1 MRLLWEHWKELCSD
15 TTKLRVKAS
24 YFVPWRLL
32 TARISRLKYGAFGR
46 FEDGGRDSG
55 IVFDNNTSSSA
66 RGCSRGQNLSWDPD
80 MDIAG
85 SLLKE
90 ADLFSQRW
98 QDNEMHLDAQ
108 RQRRGVMHNLQF
120 DDVHPSRQSLDLGL
134 SGEGGRPGRGTR
146 ASGMR
151 GSLLFPSAASVKYV
165 LFNIHL

>member
-1 MRLLWEHWKELCSD
+1 MLLELESRRRKKERMHMRLLWELWKELCSD
-15 TTKLRVKAS
+15 TTKLRVKTS

-46 FEDGGRDSG
+46 FEDGGDSG
-55 IVFDNNTSSSA
+55 IGDSGIHNRTSLSA
-66 RGCSRGQNLSWDPD
+66 RGCSSGQNLSWDPD

-146 ASGMR
+146 ASGM
-151 GSLLFPSAASVKYV
+151 
-165 LFNIHL
+165 